1 MPVKR
6 HAEGTHASNRLRC
19 LRVLL
24 NRLLALRAHFLDGTL
39 RTVEAVNL
47 QRKIR
52 RCPHLPAVQGHSAR
66 IQAVKDLIGATEKQ
80 QHDDHIKA
88 WKNRLRASDIM
99 RALGGCTVRLLL
111 SVTWC
116 ALVRPFAVTALTVR
130 YFICVTSGDVFGD
143 ASCLTLKRSWM
154 PVEGCLVSRSLLLNG
169 PRSVL
174 KSLLTPLRTNAV
186 RARALMDGPGAKLLR
201 YLWPSEPSW
210 LRFSVP
216 AKDGESPISVI
227 TTFWR
232 VYTSARLKSACAA
245 EWVRSWMPDDAFGGR
260 KGADVHRAASK
271 ILEPVNDGW
280 CLGSFDY
287 SLAFDHVRPELVCRL
302 MKHLGMPEGLAD
314 MIMIFG
320 VDRSVSCNFT
330 GVLEPDSEGF
340 VVTDLLGQA
349 EGTAS

>member
-1 MPVKR
+1 MAKLKEAFKYAWHACRDPEAKGERVPLPKGRPKSAEPLFRAQMPVKR

-201 YLWPSEPSW
+201 YLWPSGPSW
-210 LRFSVP
+210 LRFPVP
-216 AKDGESPISVI
+216 AKDGESCPTVGGKFAKCTYPNLRRRTAYMIL
-227 TTFWR
+227 
-232 VYTSARLKSACAA
+232 RLPQKTRG
-245 EWVRSWMPDDAFGGR
+245 RSR
-260 KGADVHRAASK
+260 
-271 ILEPVNDGW
+271 
-280 CLGSFDY
+280 
-287 SLAFDHVRPELVCRL
+287 
-302 MKHLGMPEGLAD
+302 
-314 MIMIFG
+314 
-320 VDRSVSCNFT
+320 
-330 GVLEPDSEGF
+330 
-340 VVTDLLGQA
+340 
-349 EGTAS
+349 